1 MSKHFNEDKIYFK
14 YIEQIKKAK
23 ISNIDFIYQF
33 PVYVGEVNIARL
45 LFFYEMYQ
53 KTKGLSGHI
62 ADIGTWKGASFFSF
76 VKFVS
81 LFEKNSQT
89 LVYGFDWFKGMKPG
103 KNDVDAYKGKYS
115 ANYKGISNLLKLQ
128 GLDKIGKLQNMDL
141 TKNFKDF
148 LNKNK
153 WLRFKLVFIDCG
165 IEKVLKNTI
174 PYVWSRM
181 VKDGIIILDH
191 YNAPWSPT
199 ESDILDKYIGKNK
212 IQQLDFVRQPTA
224 FVQKKF

>member
-1 MSKHFNEDKIYFK
+1 
-14 YIEQIKKAK
+14 
-23 ISNIDFIYQF
+23 
-33 PVYVGEVNIARL
+33 
-45 LFFYEMYQ
+45 MYQ